1 MPVYNKLVRDLI
13 PDIIKAQGK
22 SLKTEVLDTETYY
35 KELRKKLLEE
45 QAEYMNSTADG
56 EAVEELADMLEV
68 IYALAA
74 VHGASE
80 AELNDIRMKKAA
92 ARGGFKE
99 RIFLVEADQ

>member
-22 SLKTEVLDTETYY
+22 SLKTEVLDTEMYH
-35 KELRKKLLEE
+35 KELRKKLEEE
-45 QAEYMNSTADG
+45 QSEYMNSSSDV

-74 VHGASE
+74 VHGADE
-80 AELNDIRMKKAA
+80 AKLNAIRTKKAE

-99 RIFLVEADQ
+99 RIFLVEADR